1 MPFFIS
7 CLPSLIPPLEW
18 VFRLTHAPRPDLGD
32 GLWIVS
38 KAYLSP
44 LSKISHGICFILTLS
59 SPKNARPSWNS
70 FPIAQGGALV
80 ARFHI
85 VQKIRP
91 WKSQEC
97 SISRPKGEPYLMV
110 TPTWQAR
117 WYWITD
123 SSPSVPHMLGP
134 SWVRKNTNSR
144 KPSISVLLWSAESQ
158 SSTLRICLQSPLC
171 FLLFWVLGQSSIP

>member
-1 MPFFIS
+1 MAYELCPKP
-7 CLPSLIPPLEW
+7 PSP
-18 VFRLTHAPRPDLGD
+18 
-32 GLWIVS
+32 
-38 KAYLSP
+38 
-44 LSKISHGICFILTLS
+44 C
-59 SPKNARPSWNS
+59 SPKLVMVSVSSSRFLPPKMQGLGLYSWNS
-70 FPIAQGGALV
+70 FPIPRGGALA

-123 SSPSVPHMLGP
+123 SSPSVAHMLGL

-144 KPSISVLLWSAESQ
+144 KPSISVLLWSTESQ
-158 SSTLRICLQSPLC
+158 SSTLRICLWSPLC